1 MNAGAGRHDDDLSAR
16 LLRHAGDGR
25 LRCIGSN
32 VLQLVMIPAMGLSMA
47 ISTLVGQNIGAG
59 LTERA
64 AHAARLGARMGFA
77 GMTAFGL
84 VVLAFAPQFAT
95 FFVPQD
101 HAVVNEASR
110 FLRTMAPAWGFLGL
124 QLCISGVFRASG
136 NMVIPMLLTMVSQW
150 VLQFPIAYVLSKHST
165 LGLHGLWYAFP
176 SANVLIALVSLAVF
190 AKGNWKNKR
199 LTGEDADLERRVSNE
214 IYAEEGRR

>member
-1 MNAGAGRHDDDLSAR
+1 MARTAAPSAPHNLLDGPIAPA
-16 LLRHAGDGR
+16 LLRLAVPIV
-25 LRCIGSN
+25 LAN

-47 ISTLVGQNIGAG
+47 ISTLVGQNIDAG

-101 HAVVNEASR
+101 HAVIDEAAR
-110 FLRTMAPAWGFLGL
+110 FLRTMAPAWGFLA
-124 QLCISGVFRASG
+124 CNCASRVCSGPPGIWSSRCC
-136 NMVIPMLLTMVSQW
+136 
-150 VLQFPIAYVLSKHST
+150 
-165 LGLHGLWYAFP
+165 
-176 SANVLIALVSLAVF
+176 
-190 AKGNWKNKR
+190 
-199 LTGEDADLERRVSNE
+199 
-214 IYAEEGRR
+214 